1 MVRVVIAWTCGAFL
15 LLASLNHVIVET
27 IELIFAIRFGAHIP
41 WTFVLGNFGLA
52 AAGNMLGGIGIV
64 TLNRFTQ
71 ALSGGANASA

>member
-1 MVRVVIAWTCGAFL
+1 MIVV
-15 LLASLNHVIVET
+15 T

-41 WTFVLGNFGLA
+41 WIFVLGNFCLA

-71 ALSGGANASA
+71 ALSGEANASA